1 MSDPSRVKDLPE
13 TIARLPKG
21 CALIYRHFGA
31 PRREIIAAAL
41 RVVTHEN
48 QQQLLIGGGDVDLA
62 LSVGA
67 DGVHFKRDPQLVGP
81 RQLRAENKKII
92 ITMAGLKSGDYSAQP
107 KPERRGAYWRRGF
120 KGAV

>member
-1 MSDPSRVKDLPE
+1 MAALYAQNLGLKSHGLGRTAIKLRKKCTRKSPLSPLVFMSDPSRVKDLPE

-67 DGVHFKRDPQLVGP
+67 DGVAWLFPC
-81 RQLRAENKKII
+81 LRS
-92 ITMAGLKSGDYSAQP
+92 AG
-107 KPERRGAYWRRGF
+107 
-120 KGAV
+120 